1 MKKLLFSIIFIGLTI
16 TTFGQQ
22 LLTNTVKQ
30 TEEYAYLTIESEA
43 VITSDATTSTQFKSS
58 ENIIKVYITNGINTE
73 LITTNKKT
81 NTELY
86 YINHIA
92 KFGWLYIENVNK
104 IQLEENITFTDTD
117 KYTIC
122 KTYLFKRIVD

>member
-30 TEEYAYLTIESEA
+30 SEEYAYLTIESESI
-43 VITSDATTSTQFKSS
+43 ITSDGADNSQSKSS
-58 ENIIKVYITNGINTE
+58 EIIIRVYVTNGIVTE
-73 LITTNKKT
+73 PITVNKKT

-86 YINHIA
+86 YINQLA
-92 KFGWLYIENVNK
+92 KLGWVYIENVNK
-104 IQLEENITFTDTD
+104 IQLEENITFSNTD

-122 KTYLFKRIVD
+122 KTYLFKRNTN